1 MWSADFQHVRVF
13 DRGSTGALC
22 LGSCDRDR
30 GFKGAFCSG
39 YIAPECQQF
48 ALFGDFDRIELDTTD
63 GQSHGRTFE
72 CEFLTIAEVADSC
85 GHADVCGRILKQTN
99 GQVREGV

>member
-1 MWSADFQHVRVF
+1 MNNPTASTVSAISATAAAACCMWSADLQHVRVF

-72 CEFLTIAEVADSC
+72 CEFLTIAEVC
-85 GHADVCGRILKQTN
+85 
-99 GQVREGV
+99 